1 MLCISP
7 YNRNAFPM
15 AQKCIS
21 LWAPTIDADLPSS
34 LLVVQ
39 SITGTSYL
47 YNLQSISSSYYR
59 NLFPSYYINI
69 FSSYYRNIFPSCGYH
84 TLYCCCASV
93 QDELQNI
100 PENIFVVVVVFF
112 LFLIFHHYCSKFRLL
127 HFAFYHFVQHIY
139 LSVHL
144 VSD

>member
-1 MLCISP
+1 MCTRVFLSVHQCLQLTKLIFYLLLCISS
-7 YNRNAFPM
+7 YNRNAFPSDAEM
-15 AQKCIS
+15 YFS
-21 LWAPTIDADLPSS
+21 VSTNYADLPSS

-39 SITGTSYL
+39 SITSTSYL
-47 YNLQSISSSYYR
+47 YNLQSIFSSCYR

-100 PENIFVVVVVFF
+100 PEKIF
-112 LFLIFHHYCSKFRLL
+112 LL
-127 HFAFYHFVQHIY
+127 LLLLYFSH
-139 LSVHL
+139 S
-144 VSD
+144 